1 LGEIGEEIKKMEGIM
16 TLKMR
21 ELRDNQGGTR
31 REVLRRK
38 D

>member
-1 LGEIGEEIKKMEGIM
+1 MEGIM
-16 TLKMR
+16 TLKTK

-31 REVLRRK
+31 RRGVLGRK